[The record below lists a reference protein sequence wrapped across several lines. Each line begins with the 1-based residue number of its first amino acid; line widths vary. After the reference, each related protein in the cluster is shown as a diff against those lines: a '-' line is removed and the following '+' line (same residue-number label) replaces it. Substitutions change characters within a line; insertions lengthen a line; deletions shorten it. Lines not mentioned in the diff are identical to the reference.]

1 MNCNIFVDESV
12 LPSICKN
19 TAPVKHS
26 KAKHNAGADVWNPFE
41 DIEKNLKIGLLSL
54 FQFYSFTT
62 IILVTDETC
71 TRDTLRHFSNVSPLV
86 SLVANLFL

>member
-1 MNCNIFVDESV
+1 MNCYHFADEGI
-12 LPSICKN
+12 LPLICKN
-19 TAPVKHS
+19 TASVKLS

-41 DIEKNLKIGLLSL
+41 DIEKDLKIGLLSMSQL
-54 FQFYSFTT
+54 YSFTT

-86 SLVANLFL
+86 FIEFSG